1 MKRNKR
7 TLEDLKNS
15 TLIPVMLVPER
26 IPVSLATVRAW
37 VFQGKLPV
45 IRIGRKVFIRKEVL
59 EKIEMGGFETVS
71 GEQNICPSPLTIL
84 GDDCD
89 LGGKILDFDDN
100 NRVANSDLLKS
111 FNEYTLEHKPNHWNW
126 GPRQF
131 LPQFKKQIP
140 FEKPRRIASGGREC
154 EFPSL
159 NECKLYFAEK
169 YSLDSDVFEIN

>member
-37 VFQGKLPV
+37 IFQGKLPV

-59 EKIEMGGFETVS
+59 EKIEMGRFEAVS

-84 GDDCD
+84 GGDCD
-89 LGGKILDFDDN
+89 
-100 NRVANSDLLKS
+100 
-111 FNEYTLEHKPNHWNW
+111 
-126 GPRQF
+126 
-131 LPQFKKQIP
+131 
-140 FEKPRRIASGGREC
+140 
-154 EFPSL
+154 
-159 NECKLYFAEK
+159 
-169 YSLDSDVFEIN
+169 